1 MAQVDLLSLAEEEWR
16 ALEKLNDVLS
26 NTADLQQAF
35 QIGLDIYLT
44 TLGRQ
49 GAALYLPRFCEHVNN
64 DWTFYNAPATWEKRL
79 EDKYTHLSALVEQVL
94 RTGQV
99 IPGSDALELGAIFPV
114 HASHRILGAMLVSGP
129 VIPPET
135 YPRWQALLRPFA
147 RIVSLHA
154 VVSGNSDGMPSYREL
169 MVSRNTLRALFDS
182 LPISLYIIDTNYTLA
197 AINYSR
203 SERVGGKP
211 NQLVGGKC
219 YEMLYLRS
227 SPCPGCRANETFGT
241 GENSVRLSRSWMDA
255 EKFIEWEIAT
265 FPIFDERNI
274 VTQTIIVEQDVTEK
288 RNLESNLIQSEK
300 LAAVGQLA
308 AGVAHEINNPLTAII
323 ANAQILRRDIQ
334 SIDPDMLE
342 SIKLIEMA
350 GTRASQVVRNL
361 LGIARK
367 EKYEFEPIDL
377 NETLQ
382 NALSLVQHE
391 LIGRPIRVE
400 LHLADE
406 MPRVVASQDQ
416 LQGVWIN
423 LILNAIDAIDKETGL
438 ITILSEYNGTEFQ
451 VAITDNGKGI
461 PADHLPR
468 VFEPFFTTKL
478 PGRGTGLGLSVCLR
492 AIRHHGGNLQV
503 DSQLG
508 KWTRFTVTL
517 PGPK

>member
-1 MAQVDLLSLAEEEWR
+1 MTAGDLLSLAEGDWR
-16 ALEKLNDVLS
+16 AIEKLNDVLS
-26 NTADLQQAF
+26 ESGDLQQALK
-35 QIGLDIYLT
+35 IGLEILLT
-44 TLGRQ
+44 NLGRS
-49 GAALYLPRFCEHVNN
+49 GAALYLPRFCEHVDH
-64 DWTFYNAPATWEKRL
+64 DWTIFNVPPLWETRL
-79 EDKYTHLSALVEQVL
+79 ENNFTRLNVLVDQVL
-94 RTGQV
+94 RNGQV
-99 IPGSDALELGAIFPV
+99 IAGTEKLELGAIFPIQNEQKV
-114 HASHRILGAMLVSGP
+114 LGAMLVSGP
-129 VIPPET
+129 VIPPED
-135 YPRWQALLRPFA
+135 YQRWQAFLRPFV
-147 RIVSLHA
+147 RTVNLHITI
-154 VVSGNSDGMPSYREL
+154 SGNPNGTPSYREL
-169 MVSRNTLRALFDS
+169 MGSRNTLRAMYDS
-182 LPISLYIIDTNYTLA
+182 LPISIYIIDNNYTLA
-197 AINYSR
+197 AINHSR

-227 SPCPGCRANETFGT
+227 SPCPGCRASETFST
-241 GENSVRLSRSWMDA
+241 GENSVRMSRSWLDA
-255 EKFIEWEIAT
+255 EKFIEWEIST

-323 ANAQILRRDIQ
+323 ANAQILRREIPVQ
-334 SIDPDMLE
+334 DPDMLE

-377 NETLQ
+377 NETLH
-382 NALSLVQHE
+382 NAISLVQHE
-391 LIGRPIRVE
+391 LVGRPIRVD
-400 LHLADE
+400 LHLAE
-406 MPRVVASQDQ
+406 KMPRVVASQDQ

-438 ITILSEYNGTEFQ
+438 ITITSAFDGNEFQ
-451 VAITDNGKGI
+451 VSITDNGKGI
-461 PADHLPR
+461 PSDHLPR

-478 PGRGTGLGLSVCLR
+478 PGRGTGLGLSVCMR
-492 AIRHHGGNLQV
+492 AIRLHGGNLQV
-503 DSQLG
+503 DSQYG
-508 KWTRFTVTL
+508 KWTRFTVNL

>member
-1 MAQVDLLSLAEEEWR
+1 MPPADLLTLADEEWR
-16 ALEKLNDVLS
+16 ALEKLNDVLAD
-26 NTADLQQAF
+26 TKDLQQALT
-35 QIGLDIYLT
+35 IGVEICLT
-44 TLGRQ
+44 TLGKK
-49 GAALYLPRFCEHVNN
+49 GAALYLPRFCEHVSQ
-64 DWTFYNAPATWEKRL
+64 DWTICNAPVLWEKRL
-79 EDKYTHLSALVEQVL
+79 EDNFTRLNVLVEQGL

-99 IPGSDALELGAIFPV
+99 VPGTDPLELGAIFPIKNDHMV
-114 HASHRILGAMLVSGP
+114 LGAMLVAGE
-129 VIPPET
+129 VIPPKE
-135 YPRWQALLRPFA
+135 YPRWQAFMRPFA
-147 RIVSLHA
+147 RAVSLHA
-154 VVSGNSDGMPSYREL
+154 MVSGNPDGTPSYREL
-169 MVSRNTLRALFDS
+169 MGSRNTLRAMYDS
-182 LPISLYIIDTNYTLA
+182 LPISIYIIDNNYTLV
-197 AINYSR
+197 AINFSR

-227 SPCPGCRANETFGT
+227 TPCPGCRASETFGT
-241 GENSVRLSRSWMDA
+241 GENSVRMSRSWFDA

-265 FPIFDERNI
+265 FPIFDERNM

-323 ANAQILRRDIQ
+323 ANAQILRREISPENEDTI
-334 SIDPDMLE
+334 E

-367 EKYEFEPIDL
+367 EKYEFEPVDL
-377 NETLQ
+377 NETLH

-391 LIGRPIRVE
+391 LIGRPIQVE
-400 LHLADE
+400 LSLADD

-438 ITILSEYNGTEFQ
+438 ISITSIYNGSEFQ
-451 VAITDNGKGI
+451 VTIVDNGKGI

-478 PGRGTGLGLSVCLR
+478 PGRGTGLGLSVCMR

-503 DSQLG
+503 DSQMG
-508 KWTRFTVTL
+508 KWTRFTISL
-517 PGPK
+517 PGSK